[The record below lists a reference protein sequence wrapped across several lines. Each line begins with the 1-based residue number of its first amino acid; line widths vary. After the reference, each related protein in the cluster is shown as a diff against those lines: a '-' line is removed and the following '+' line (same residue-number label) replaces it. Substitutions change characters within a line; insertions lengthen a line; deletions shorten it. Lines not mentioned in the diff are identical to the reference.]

1 MTMGWKFSCCGLTL
15 LLTILVGC
23 KGRVFLTEDQ
33 LNIYKG
39 PVPANLQEN
48 PNIGATPTV
57 PLTEPPPTLY
67 NLNRAIR
74 YLSLAE
80 AISISLEQ
88 GTVGQP
94 SLLFPG
100 VGLDNLITAPQGS
113 PPGGS
118 DSIRVLAVDPAT
130 TASNIDASLAKFDAV
145 MGTSMMWTSTD
156 QPIVSPIQSLQAGG
170 ATSGINAIVQQQAQ
184 LQSGIY
190 KPLPSGGVAGITFT
204 VPYTMTNL
212 PARIDPFY
220 QPSLQ
225 FTFEQPLL
233 QGFGTE
239 INQLRAFQPGSIMP
253 IAPANSLTPPPA
265 ATFLPYNFNNLS
277 GVGLGLPP
285 GILIARLR
293 FNENRAEFERNVNQM
308 LLNVETAYWN
318 LYGSYYQLYSREQ
331 GLRFAY
337 ETWKITGAQY
347 KVGRVSR
354 AALAQAEGQYN
365 LFRSQRLAAI
375 DTVLDNE
382 RQLRA
387 MLGMQIEDGT
397 RLVPSDAPTLAEYR
411 PDWKTGWY
419 ECMQNRPELYM
430 ARQDVKVAQLNV
442 VLAKNYLLPDL
453 RSFLAYDSNSIGSQL
468 NGTGTANALGN
479 LASNTYNDWTVGLR
493 LGVPIGFRFAHAQLR
508 QSQLQLARAYLVLQD
523 QELKAERYLGLWYRR
538 MSSAYFQIKAAR
550 AQREA
555 FATQLQIRYELYK
568 AGANEPG
575 TGSPVTLNLLLEA
588 QRFWA
593 EALAT
598 EYQSIVTYNNA
609 IVGWEF
615 AKATVMR
622 HDNVTVSEGPLPVA
636 AQKRASEHM
645 RERTKALVL
654 REQATPTGVQARP
667 LDVSGPINLYQQI
680 NATSLPSIWKDS
692 PPMKEADQLPS
703 AASIAPEQVD
713 QVPNPIEAAPLNQ
726 IFPASEL
733 PNGVKPLEAA
743 PAPTTPAPAGN
754 TSAAPPQA
762 KPQRTSST
770 QGAFG
775 TIRTD
780 DDPASAMPVPVTP
793 PTTPSRAANFS
804 IAPASTQAS
813 PLAALPPPIP
823 SSGAKKP
830 RRTSS
835 TQGTFG
841 TIRADDDPASMMPL
855 PLTPATPTPAANPS
869 FAPTNLEASPL
880 SNLPPPVPNMGA
892 LPTPVP
898 PQSQSLLPLDPKS
911 GQ

>member
-1 MTMGWKFSCCGLTL
+1 MGWKFSCGGLTL

-48 PNIGATPTV
+48 PNVGATPTI
-57 PLTEPPPTLY
+57 PLTNAPPTLY
-67 NLNRAIR
+67 NLDRQIR

-80 AISISLEQ
+80 AIAIALEQ

-100 VGLDNLITAPQGS
+100 VGLDNLVTAPQGS
-113 PPGGS
+113 PPTGS
-118 DSIRVLAVDPAT
+118 DSIRVLAMDPAT
-130 TASNIDASLAKFDAV
+130 TATNIDASLAKFDAV
-145 MGTSMMWTSTD
+145 VGTSMMWTATD
-156 QPIVSPIQSLQAGG
+156 QPIVSPLQNLQAGG
-170 ATSGINAIVQQQAQ
+170 ITTGINAIVQQQAQ
-184 LQSGIY
+184 FQTGIY
-190 KPLPSGGVAGITFT
+190 KPLPTGGVAGITFT
-204 VPYTMTNL
+204 VPYTFTNL
-212 PARIDPFY
+212 PARTNPFY

-233 QGFGTE
+233 QGFGVE
-239 INQLRAFQPGSIMP
+239 INQLRAFHPGSILP
-253 IAPANSLTPPPA
+253 ISPPNSLLPAPA
-265 ATFLPYNFNNLS
+265 ATYLPYNFNNLS

-285 GILIARLR
+285 GILIARIR
-293 FNENRAEFERNVNQM
+293 FNQNRAEFERNVNQM

-347 KVGRVSR
+347 RVGRVSR

-375 DTVLDNE
+375 DTLLDNE

-387 MLGMQIEDGT
+387 IMGMQIEDGT
-397 RLVPSDAPTLAEYR
+397 RLVPSDPPTLAEYR

-419 ECMQNRPELYM
+419 EAMQNRPELYM

-442 VLAKNYLLPDL
+442 QLAKNYLLPDL
-453 RSFLAYDSNSIGSQL
+453 RSFLAYDSNAIGSSLDGNGPL
-468 NGTGTANALGN
+468 NAFRN

-493 LGVPIGFRFAHAQLR
+493 LGVPLGFRFAHAQLR

-523 QELKAERYLGLWYRR
+523 QELKAERYLGYWYRH

-575 TGSPVTLNLLLEA
+575 TQAPVTLNLLLES

-598 EYQSIVTYNNA
+598 EYQAIVTYNNA

-615 AKATVMR
+615 AKGTIMR
-622 HDNVTVSEGPLPVA
+622 HDNVTISEGPIPVA
-636 AQKRASEHM
+636 AQKRAVEHM
-645 RERTKALVL
+645 RERTKALLL
-654 REQATPTGVQARP
+654 RERAAPTGVLARP
-667 LDVSGPINLYQQI
+667 LDVSGPINIYPQI
-680 NATSLPSIWKDS
+680 NAGSLPSIWKEA
-692 PPMKEADQLPS
+692 PPLQEANELPPPESIHPEQGESLPS
-703 AASIAPEQVD
+703 PLQPMPHNQLFPESEMPTGVKLPDTPPPPSQ
-713 QVPNPIEAAPLNQ
+713 PLPSPAPLQ
-726 IFPASEL
+726 LSPAET
-733 PNGVKPLEAA
+733 KPH
-743 PAPTTPAPAGN
+743 
-754 TSAAPPQA
+754 
-762 KPQRTSST
+762 RTSST
-770 QGAFG
+770 QGTFG
-775 TIRTD
+775 AIRPAD
-780 DDPASAMPVPVTP
+780 DDPAPIL
-793 PTTPSRAANFS
+793 PT
-804 IAPASTQAS
+804 
-813 PLAALPPPIP
+813 ALKTDAPPPP
-823 SSGAKKP
+823 SQPLPSPAPLQLSPAETKP
-830 RRTSS
+830 HRTSS

-841 TIRADDDPASMMPL
+841 TIRPADDPASIL
-855 PLTPATPTPAANPS
+855 PTTLKTAAPAPAANPS
-869 FAPTNLEASPL
+869 FAPAPPPETPL
-880 SNLPPPVPNMGA
+880 SALPPPPNSAAM
-892 LPTPVP
+892 PT
-898 PQSQSLLPLDPKS
+898 LLPLDPKR
-911 GQ
+911 

>member
-1 MTMGWKFSCCGLTL
+1 MGWKFSCAGLTL

-48 PNIGATPTV
+48 PNVGTAPTI
-57 PLTEPPPTLY
+57 PLTNAPPTLY
-67 NLNRAIR
+67 NLDRAIR

-80 AISISLEQ
+80 AIAIALEQ

-100 VGLDNLITAPQGS
+100 VGLDNLVTAPQGT
-113 PPGGS
+113 PPQGS
-118 DSIRVLAVDPAT
+118 DSIRVLSLDPAT
-130 TASNIDASLAKFDAV
+130 TATNIDASLAKFDAV
-145 MGTSMMWTSTD
+145 VGTSMMWTATD
-156 QPIVSPIQSLQAGG
+156 QPIVSPLQNLQAGG
-170 ATSGINAIVQQQAQ
+170 ITSGINAIVQNQAQ
-184 LQSGIY
+184 FQGGVY
-190 KPLPSGGVAGITFT
+190 KPLPTGGVAGITFT
-204 VPYTMTNL
+204 VPYTFTNL
-212 PARIDPFY
+212 PARINPFY

-233 QGFGTE
+233 QGFGIE
-239 INQLRAFQPGSIMP
+239 INQLRAFHPGSIIP
-253 IAPANSLTPPPA
+253 ISPPNSLLPPPA
-265 ATFLPYNFNNLS
+265 STYLPYNFNNLS

-285 GILIARLR
+285 GILISRIR
-293 FNENRAEFERNVNQM
+293 FNQNRAEFERNINQM

-347 KVGRVSR
+347 RVGRVSR

-430 ARQDVKVAQLNV
+430 ARQDVKVSQLNV
-442 VLAKNYLLPDL
+442 QLAKNYLLPDL
-453 RSFLAYDSNSIGSQL
+453 RSFLAYDDNSIGNRLDGATGSG
-468 NGTGTANALGN
+468 GTGNAFRN
-479 LASNTYNDWTVGLR
+479 LASNTFNDWTIGLR
-493 LGVPIGFRFAHAQLR
+493 LGFPLGYRFAHAQLR

-555 FATQLQIRYELYK
+555 FATQLQIRYELYR

-575 TGSPVTLNLLLEA
+575 TGNPVTLNLLLEA

-598 EYQSIVTYNNA
+598 EYQAIVTYNNA

-622 HDNVTVSEGPLPVA
+622 HDNVTISEGPIPVA
-636 AQKRASEHM
+636 AQKRAVEHM
-645 RERTKALVL
+645 RERTKALLL
-654 REQATPTGVQARP
+654 RERAAPTGVLARP
-667 LDVSGPINLYQQI
+667 LDTSGPINLYPQI
-680 NATSLPSIWKDS
+680 NASSLPSIWKDA
-692 PPMKEADQLPS
+692 PPLKEANELPPAENANPEQGEQQLPS
-703 AASIAPEQVD
+703 PLEPAS
-713 QVPNPIEAAPLNQ
+713 LNQ
-726 IFPASEL
+726 IFPESEM
-733 PNGVKPLEAA
+733 PTGMKIPDVA
-743 PAPTTPAPAGN
+743 PAPPPTPSPA
-754 TSAAPPQA
+754 AA
-762 KPQRTSST
+762 KPHR
-770 QGAFG
+770 
-775 TIRTD
+775 
-780 DDPASAMPVPVTP
+780 V
-793 PTTPSRAANFS
+793 
-804 IAPASTQAS
+804 
-813 PLAALPPPIP
+813 
-823 SSGAKKP
+823 
-830 RRTSS
+830 SS

-841 TIRADDDPASMMPL
+841 TIRPADDPAAIMPVAL
-855 PLTPATPTPAANPS
+855 KVPAPTPAANPS
-869 FAPTNLEASPL
+869 FAPATMPEKPL
-880 SNLPPPVPNMGA
+880 SELPPPVPNSGA
-892 LPTPVP
+892 MPN
-898 PQSQSLLPLDPKS
+898 LLPLDPKA
-911 GQ
+911 GR

>member
-1 MTMGWKFSCCGLTL
+1 MGWKISCGGLTL

-48 PNIGATPTV
+48 PNAGTTPTIPV
-57 PLTEPPPTLY
+57 TNPPPTLY
-67 NLNRAIR
+67 NLDRSIR
-74 YLSLAE
+74 YLALAE
-80 AISISLEQ
+80 AIAIALEQ

-100 VGLDNLITAPQGS
+100 VGLDNLVTAPQGT
-113 PPGGS
+113 PPQGS
-118 DSIRVLAVDPAT
+118 DSIRVLSLDPAT
-130 TASNIDASLAKFDAV
+130 TATNIDASLAKFDAV
-145 MGTSMMWTSTD
+145 VGTSMMWTATD
-156 QPIVSPIQSLQAGG
+156 QPIVSPLQNLQAGG
-170 ATSGINAIVQQQAQ
+170 ITTGINAIVQQQAQ
-184 LQSGIY
+184 FQGGVY
-190 KPLPSGGVAGITFT
+190 KPLPTGGVAGITFT
-204 VPYTMTNL
+204 VPYTFTNL
-212 PARIDPFY
+212 PARINPFY

-239 INQLRAFQPGSIMP
+239 INQLRAFHPGSIIP
-253 IAPANSLTPPPA
+253 ISPPNSLLPPPA
-265 ATFLPYNFNNLS
+265 STYLPYNFNNLS

-285 GILIARLR
+285 GILIARIR
-293 FNENRAEFERNVNQM
+293 FNQNRAEFERNINQM

-347 KVGRVSR
+347 RVGRVSR

-430 ARQDVKVAQLNV
+430 ARQDVKVSQLNV
-442 VLAKNYLLPDL
+442 QLAKNYLLPDL
-453 RSFLAYDSNSIGSQL
+453 RSFLAYDDNAVGSRLDGAAGGNL
-468 NGTGTANALGN
+468 NAFRN
-479 LASNTYNDWTVGLR
+479 LASNTFNDWTIGLR
-493 LGVPIGFRFAHAQLR
+493 LGFPLGFRFAHAQLR

-555 FATQLQIRYELYK
+555 FATQLQIRYQLYQ

-575 TGSPVTLNLLLEA
+575 TGNPVTLNLLLEA

-598 EYQSIVTYNNA
+598 EYQAIVTYNNA

-615 AKATVMR
+615 AKGTVMR
-622 HDNVTVSEGPLPVA
+622 HDNVTISEGPIPVA
-636 AQKRASEHM
+636 AQKRAVEHM
-645 RERTKALVL
+645 RERTKALLL
-654 REQATPTGVQARP
+654 RERAAPTGVLARP
-667 LDVSGPINLYQQI
+667 LDASGPINLYPQI
-680 NATSLPSIWKDS
+680 NASSLPSIWKDA
-692 PPMKEADQLPS
+692 PPLKDANELPPPENANPEQGEQLPS
-703 AASIAPEQVD
+703 
-713 QVPNPIEAAPLNQ
+713 PIQPAPLNQ
-726 IFPASEL
+726 IFPESEL
-733 PNGVKPLEAA
+733 PTGVKIPDTLPAA
-743 PAPTTPAPAGN
+743 PAPSPAPQMPSPAPQMP
-754 TSAAPPQA
+754 SPAAP
-762 KPQRTSST
+762 
-770 QGAFG
+770 
-775 TIRTD
+775 
-780 DDPASAMPVPVTP
+780 
-793 PTTPSRAANFS
+793 TPSP
-804 IAPASTQAS
+804 APSMPS
-813 PLAALPPPIP
+813 PVE
-823 SSGAKKP
+823 SKP

-835 TQGTFG
+835 TQGSFG
-841 TIRADDDPASMMPL
+841 TIRMADEPGTIMPVAFEVPAPPPVS
-855 PLTPATPTPAANPS
+855 NPS
-869 FAPTNLEASPL
+869 FAPATMPASPL
-880 SNLPPPVPNMGA
+880 SGM
-892 LPTPVP
+892 P
-898 PQSQSLLPLDPKS
+898 PQPNSAAMPMLLPLDPKQ
-911 GQ
+911 GR

>member
-1 MTMGWKFSCCGLTL
+1 MGWKISCAGLTL

-48 PNIGATPTV
+48 PNVGTTPTI
-57 PLTEPPPTLY
+57 PLTNPPPTLY
-67 NLNRAIR
+67 NLDRAIR
-74 YLSLAE
+74 YLALAE
-80 AISISLEQ
+80 AIAIALEQ

-100 VGLDNLITAPQGS
+100 VGLDNLVTAPQGT
-113 PPGGS
+113 PPSGS
-118 DSIRVLAVDPAT
+118 DSIRVLAIDPAT

-145 MGTSMMWTSTD
+145 VGSSMMWTATD
-156 QPIVSPIQSLQAGG
+156 QPIVSPLQNLQAGG
-170 ATSGINAIVQQQAQ
+170 VTSGINAIVQQQAQ
-184 LQSGIY
+184 FQSGVY
-190 KPLPSGGVAGITFT
+190 KPLPTGGVAGLTFT
-204 VPYTMTNL
+204 VPYTFTNL
-212 PARIDPFY
+212 PARINPFY

-239 INQLRAFQPGSIMP
+239 INQLRAFHPGSIMP
-253 IAPANSLTPPPA
+253 ISPPNSLLPPPA
-265 ATFLPYNFNNLS
+265 ATYLPYNFNNLS

-285 GILIARLR
+285 GILIARIR
-293 FNENRAEFERNVNQM
+293 FNQNRAEFERNMNQM

-347 KVGRVSR
+347 RVGRVSR

-387 MLGMQIEDGT
+387 MMGMQIEDGT
-397 RLVPSDAPTLAEYR
+397 RLVPSDAPTLAEFR

-430 ARQDVKVAQLNV
+430 ARQDVKVSQLNV
-442 VLAKNYLLPDL
+442 QLAKNYLLPDL
-453 RSFLAYDSNSIGSQL
+453 RSFLAYDSNAIGSQL
-468 NGTGTANALGN
+468 DGASFGNLNAFRN
-479 LASNTYNDWTVGLR
+479 LASNTFNDWTVGLR
-493 LGVPIGFRFAHAQLR
+493 LGMPIGFRFAHAQLR

-555 FATQLQIRYELYK
+555 FATQLQIRYELYR

-575 TGSPVTLNLLLEA
+575 TGNPVTLNLLLEA

-598 EYQSIVTYNNA
+598 EYQAIVTYNNA

-615 AKATVMR
+615 AKGTVMR
-622 HDNVTVSEGPLPVA
+622 HDNVTISEDPIPVA
-636 AQKRASEHM
+636 AQKRATEHL
-645 RERTKALVL
+645 RERTKALLL
-654 REQATPTGVQARP
+654 RERAAPTGMLARP
-667 LDVSGPINLYQQI
+667 LDVSGPINLYPQI
-680 NATSLPSIWKDS
+680 NASSLPSIWKDA
-692 PPMKEADQLPS
+692 PPLQDANELPRPEAVENANPEQGDQLPS
-703 AASIAPEQVD
+703 PLQTAPMNQV
-713 QVPNPIEAAPLNQ
+713 
-726 IFPASEL
+726 FPESEL
-733 PNGVKPLEAA
+733 PTGVKLPDAG
-743 PAPTTPAPAGN
+743 PAPPTPSPAGN
-754 TSAAPPQA
+754 ALPGPKTNLP
-762 KPQRTSST
+762 SST
-770 QGAFG
+770 SGTLG
-775 TIRTD
+775 TIHLAD
-780 DDPASAMPVPVTP
+780 DSASIMPTALKQVTP
-793 PTTPSRAANFS
+793 PPPTPL
-804 IAPASTQAS
+804 PAD
-813 PLAALPPPIP
+813 
-823 SSGAKKP
+823 AKP
-830 RRTSS
+830 HRISS
-835 TQGTFG
+835 TLGTFG
-841 TIRADDDPASMMPL
+841 TIRPADDPASIMPIAL
-855 PLTPATPTPAANPS
+855 NPVAPTPAANPS
-869 FAPTNLEASPL
+869 FAPATMPATPL
-880 SNLPPPVPNMGA
+880 SELPPP
-892 LPTPVP
+892 PT
-898 PQSQSLLPLDPKS
+898 SQEMPTLLPLDSKP
-911 GQ
+911 GR

>member
-1 MTMGWKFSCCGLTL
+1 MGWKFSCGGLTL

-33 LNIYKG
+33 LNVYKG

-48 PNIGATPTV
+48 PNIGTTPTI
-57 PLTEPPPTLY
+57 PLTNPPPTLY
-67 NLNRAIR
+67 NLDRAIR

-80 AISISLEQ
+80 AVAIALEQ

-100 VGLDNLITAPQGS
+100 VGLDNLVTAPQGS
-113 PPGGS
+113 PPTGS
-118 DSIRVLAVDPAT
+118 DSIRVLAIDPAT
-130 TASNIDASLAKFDAV
+130 TATNIDASLAKFDAV
-145 MGTSMMWTSTD
+145 VGSSMMWTATD
-156 QPIVSPIQSLQAGG
+156 QPIVSPLQNLQAGG
-170 ATSGINAIVQQQAQ
+170 VTSGINAIVQQQAQ
-184 LQSGIY
+184 FQSGVY
-190 KPLPSGGVAGITFT
+190 KPLPTGGVAGITFT
-204 VPYTMTNL
+204 VPYTFTNL
-212 PARIDPFY
+212 PARINPFY
-220 QPSLQ
+220 QPSMQ

-239 INQLRAFQPGSIMP
+239 INQLRAFHPGSIIP
-253 IAPANSLTPPPA
+253 ISPPNSLLPPPA
-265 ATFLPYNFNNLS
+265 STYLPYNFNNLS

-285 GILIARLR
+285 GILIARIR
-293 FNENRAEFERNVNQM
+293 FNQNRAEFERNVNQM

-347 KVGRVSR
+347 RVGRVSR

-430 ARQDVKVAQLNV
+430 ARQDVKVSQLNV
-442 VLAKNYLLPDL
+442 KLAKNYLLPDL
-453 RSFLAYDSNSIGSQL
+453 RSFLAYDDNSIGNRLDGDTSTG
-468 NGTGTANALGN
+468 GTGNAFRN
-479 LASNTYNDWTVGLR
+479 LASNTFNDWTVGLR
-493 LGVPIGFRFAHAQLR
+493 LGIPIGFRFAHAQLR

-555 FATQLQIRYELYK
+555 FATQLKIRYELYR

-575 TGSPVTLNLLLEA
+575 TGNPVTLNLLLEA

-615 AKATVMR
+615 AKGTVMR
-622 HDNVTVSEGPLPVA
+622 HDNVTVSEGPIPVA
-636 AQKRASEHM
+636 AQKRATEHL
-645 RERTKALVL
+645 RERTKALLL
-654 REQATPTGVQARP
+654 RERAAPTGVLDRP
-667 LDVSGPINLYQQI
+667 LDVSGPINIYPQI
-680 NATSLPSIWKDS
+680 NASSLPSIWKDS
-692 PPMKEADQLPS
+692 PPLKDVEELPPVENANPEKGEQLPS
-703 AASIAPEQVD
+703 PLQPAPM
-713 QVPNPIEAAPLNQ
+713 NQ
-726 IFPASEL
+726 IFPESEMPTGVEL
-733 PNGVKPLEAA
+733 PEAP
-743 PAPTTPAPAGN
+743 PAPVVPSPAE
-754 TSAAPPQA
+754 T
-762 KPQRTSST
+762 KPHRNSST
-770 QGAFG
+770 QGSFG
-775 TIRTD
+775 TIRPA
-780 DDPASAMPVPVTP
+780 DDPASILPVALNP
-793 PTTPSRAANFS
+793 AA
-804 IAPASTQAS
+804 
-813 PLAALPPPIP
+813 
-823 SSGAKKP
+823 
-830 RRTSS
+830 
-835 TQGTFG
+835 
-841 TIRADDDPASMMPL
+841 
-855 PLTPATPTPAANPS
+855 PTPAANPS
-869 FAPTNLEASPL
+869 FAPATMPQSPL
-880 SNLPPPVPNMGA
+880 SNLPPPPKTTA
-892 LPTPVP
+892 IPD
-898 PQSQSLLPLDPKS
+898 LLPLDPKA
-911 GQ
+911 GR

>member
-1 MTMGWKFSCCGLTL
+1 MGWKFSCGGLTL

-48 PNIGATPTV
+48 PNVGATPTI
-57 PLTEPPPTLY
+57 PLTNAPPTLY
-67 NLNRAIR
+67 NLDRKIR

-80 AISISLEQ
+80 AIAIALEQ

-100 VGLDNLITAPQGS
+100 VGLDNLITAPQGT
-113 PPGGS
+113 PPTGS
-118 DSIRVLAVDPAT
+118 DSIRVLAMDPAT
-130 TASNIDASLAKFDAV
+130 TATNIDASLAKFDAV
-145 MGTSMMWTSTD
+145 FGTSMMWTATD
-156 QPIVSPIQSLQAGG
+156 QPIVSPLQVLQAGG
-170 ATSGINAIVQQQAQ
+170 ITSGLTAIVQQQAQ
-184 LQSGIY
+184 FQSGIY
-190 KPLPSGGVAGITFT
+190 KPLPTGGVAGITFT
-204 VPYTMTNL
+204 VPYTFTNL

-233 QGFGTE
+233 QGFGVE
-239 INQLRAFQPGSIMP
+239 INQLRAFHPGSILP
-253 IAPANSLTPPPA
+253 ISPPNSLLPPPA

-285 GILIARLR
+285 GILIARIR
-293 FNENRAEFERNVNQM
+293 FNQNRAEFERNVNQM

-347 KVGRVSR
+347 RVGRVSR

-442 VLAKNYLLPDL
+442 QLAKNYLLPDL
-453 RSFLAYDSNSIGSQL
+453 RSFFAYDTNAVGSQL
-468 NGTGTANALGN
+468 DGTSAFNAFRN
-479 LASNTYNDWTVGLR
+479 LASNTFNDWTVGLR
-493 LGVPIGFRFAHAQLR
+493 LGVPLGFRFAHAQLR

-555 FATQLQIRYELYK
+555 FATQLQIRYELYR

-575 TGSPVTLNLLLEA
+575 TGNPVTLNLLLEA

-598 EYQSIVTYNNA
+598 EYQAIVTYNNA
-609 IVGWEF
+609 ICGWEF
-615 AKATVMR
+615 AKGTIMR
-622 HDNVTVSEGPLPVA
+622 HDNVTISEGPIPVA
-636 AQKRASEHM
+636 AQQRATEHL
-645 RERTKALVL
+645 RERTKALLL
-654 REQATPTGVQARP
+654 RERAAPTGPLARP
-667 LDVSGPINLYQQI
+667 LDVGGPINIYPQI
-680 NATSLPSIWKDS
+680 NAGSLPSIWKEA
-692 PPMKEADQLPS
+692 PPLQDVEELPPIENLPKEQGEPL
-703 AASIAPEQVD
+703 
-713 QVPNPIEAAPLNQ
+713 PNPLQPASLNQ
-726 IFPASEL
+726 IFPDSEL
-733 PNGVKPLEAA
+733 PTGVNLPDTPPVSPISPPKP
-743 PAPTTPAPAGN
+743 
-754 TSAAPPQA
+754 SQ
-762 KPQRTSST
+762 TSST
-770 QGAFG
+770 AGAFG
-775 TIRTD
+775 TIRPA
-780 DDPASAMPVPVTP
+780 DDPASILPVTLQPAP
-793 PTTPSRAANFS
+793 PT
-804 IAPASTQAS
+804 
-813 PLAALPPPIP
+813 
-823 SSGAKKP
+823 
-830 RRTSS
+830 
-835 TQGTFG
+835 
-841 TIRADDDPASMMPL
+841 
-855 PLTPATPTPAANPS
+855 PTANPS
-869 FAPTNLEASPL
+869 FAPETMPQMPL
-880 SNLPPPVPNMGA
+880 PSLPPPPSSAAM
-892 LPTPVP
+892 PT
-898 PQSQSLLPLDPKS
+898 LLPLDPKP

>member
-1 MTMGWKFSCCGLTL
+1 MGWKFSCGGLTL

-48 PNIGATPTV
+48 PNVGATPTI
-57 PLTEPPPTLY
+57 PLTNAPPTLY

-80 AISISLEQ
+80 AISIALEQ

-100 VGLDNLITAPQGS
+100 VGLDNLVTAPQGS
-113 PPGGS
+113 PPTGS
-118 DSIRVLAVDPAT
+118 DSIRVLAMDPAT
-130 TASNIDASLAKFDAV
+130 TAANIDASLAKFDAV

-156 QPIVSPIQSLQAGG
+156 QPIVSPLQNLQAGG
-170 ATSGINAIVQQQAQ
+170 ITSGLTAIVQQQAQ
-184 LQSGIY
+184 LQSGVY
-190 KPLPSGGVAGITFT
+190 KPLPTGGVAGITFT
-204 VPYTMTNL
+204 VPYTTTNL
-212 PARIDPFY
+212 PARLNPFY

-239 INQLRAFQPGSIMP
+239 INQLRAFHPGSILP
-253 IAPANSLTPPPA
+253 ISAPNSLLPPPA
-265 ATFLPYNFNNLS
+265 ATYLPYNFNNLS

-285 GILIARLR
+285 GILIARIR
-293 FNENRAEFERNVNQM
+293 FNQNRGEFERNVNQM

-347 KVGRVSR
+347 RVGRVSR

-419 ECMQNRPELYM
+419 ECMQNRPELYV

-442 VLAKNYLLPDL
+442 QLAKNYLLPDL
-453 RSFLAYDSNSIGSQL
+453 RSFLAYDDNAIGTRLDGSYAV
-468 NGTGTANALGN
+468 NNAFRN
-479 LASNTYNDWTVGLR
+479 LASNTFNDWTIGLR

-555 FATQLQIRYELYK
+555 FATQLKIRYELYR

-575 TGSPVTLNLLLEA
+575 TGNPVTLNLLLEA

-609 IVGWEF
+609 ICGWEF
-615 AKATVMR
+615 AKATIMQ
-622 HDNVTVSEGPLPVA
+622 HDNVTISEGPIPVA
-636 AQKRASEHM
+636 AQKRAVEHM

-654 REQATPTGVQARP
+654 RERATPTGVLARP
-667 LDVSGPINLYQQI
+667 LDTSGPINLFPQI
-680 NATSLPSIWKDS
+680 NAASLPSIWKDA
-692 PPMKEADQLPS
+692 PPLKDVEELPPANS
-703 AASIAPEQVD
+703 VSPEQVD
-713 QVPNPIEAAPLNQ
+713 QLPNPLEAEPMNQ
-726 IFPASEL
+726 IFPESEL
-733 PNGVKPLEAA
+733 PNGGKTP
-743 PAPTTPAPAGN
+743 PALPVPTTPAPAAGAAG
-754 TSAAPPQA
+754 TISAAPPPS
-762 KPQRTSST
+762 KPQRT
-770 QGAFG
+770 
-775 TIRTD
+775 
-780 DDPASAMPVPVTP
+780 P
-793 PTTPSRAANFS
+793 
-804 IAPASTQAS
+804 
-813 PLAALPPPIP
+813 
-823 SSGAKKP
+823 
-830 RRTSS
+830 S

-841 TIRADDDPASMMPL
+841 TIRPADDPASILPIVPPQSKPQPAASLGSFGTIRLSDDPPTAPAASSRTKPQKTSSTLGSFGTIRLEDDPASLMPVA
-855 PLTPATPTPAANPS
+855 LTPTANPS
-869 FAPTNLEASPL
+869 FAPATMPEPAL
-880 SNLPPPVPNMGA
+880 SALPPPIPNSTA
-892 LPTPVP
+892 LPTV
-898 PQSQSLLPLDPKS
+898 LPLDPKT
-911 GQ
+911 GR

>member
-1 MTMGWKFSCCGLTL
+1 MGWKFSCAGLTL
-15 LLTILVGC
+15 LLTIFVGC

-48 PNIGATPTV
+48 PNVGTTPTI
-57 PLTEPPPTLY
+57 PLTNAPPTLY
-67 NLNRAIR
+67 NLDRAIR
-74 YLSLAE
+74 YLALSE
-80 AISISLEQ
+80 AIAISLEQ

-100 VGLDNLITAPQGS
+100 VGLDNLVTAPQGT
-113 PPGGS
+113 PPQGS
-118 DSIRVLAVDPAT
+118 DSIRVLSLDPAT
-130 TASNIDASLAKFDAV
+130 TATNIDASLAKFDAV
-145 MGTSMMWTSTD
+145 VGTSMMWTSTD
-156 QPIVSPIQSLQAGG
+156 QPIVSPLQNLQAGG
-170 ATSGINAIVQQQAQ
+170 ITSGINAIVQQQAQ
-184 LQSGIY
+184 FQGGVY
-190 KPLPSGGVAGITFT
+190 KPLPTGGVAGITFT
-204 VPYTMTNL
+204 VPYTFTNL
-212 PARIDPFY
+212 PARINPFY
-220 QPSLQ
+220 QPSVQ

-239 INQLRAFQPGSIMP
+239 INQLRAFHPGSIIP
-253 IAPANSLTPPPA
+253 ISPPNSLLPPPA
-265 ATFLPYNFNNLS
+265 STYLPYNFNNLS

-285 GILIARLR
+285 GILIARIR
-293 FNENRAEFERNVNQM
+293 FNQNRAEFERNINQM

-347 KVGRVSR
+347 RVGRVSR

-387 MLGMQIEDGT
+387 MMGMQIEDGT

-430 ARQDVKVAQLNV
+430 ARQDVKVSQLNV
-442 VLAKNYLLPDL
+442 QLAKNYLLPDL
-453 RSFLAYDSNSIGSQL
+453 RSFLAYDDNSIGNRL
-468 NGTGTANALGN
+468 DGATGTGGTGNAFRN
-479 LASNTYNDWTVGLR
+479 LASNTFNDWTVGLR
-493 LGVPIGFRFAHAQLR
+493 LGIPLGFRFAHAQLR
-508 QSQLQLARAYLVLQD
+508 QSQLQLARAFLVLQD

-555 FATQLQIRYELYK
+555 FATQLQIRYELYR

-575 TGSPVTLNLLLEA
+575 TGNPVTLNLLLEA

-598 EYQSIVTYNNA
+598 EYQAIVTYNNA

-622 HDNVTVSEGPLPVA
+622 HDNVTISEGPIPVA
-636 AQKRASEHM
+636 AQKRAVEHM
-645 RERTKALVL
+645 RERTKALLL
-654 REQATPTGVQARP
+654 RERATPTGVLARP
-667 LDVSGPINLYQQI
+667 LDVSGPINIYPQI
-680 NATSLPSIWKDS
+680 NASSLPSIWKDA
-692 PPMKEADQLPS
+692 PPLKEVNELPPVDNANPEQGEQLPS
-703 AASIAPEQVD
+703 PLEPAS
-713 QVPNPIEAAPLNQ
+713 LKQ
-726 IFPASEL
+726 IFPESEM
-733 PNGVKPLEAA
+733 PTGVKIPDAPPAPSLLA
-743 PAPTTPAPAGN
+743 PAD
-754 TSAAPPQA
+754 A
-762 KPQRTSST
+762 KPH
-770 QGAFG
+770 
-775 TIRTD
+775 
-780 DDPASAMPVPVTP
+780 
-793 PTTPSRAANFS
+793 
-804 IAPASTQAS
+804 
-813 PLAALPPPIP
+813 
-823 SSGAKKP
+823 
-830 RRTSS
+830 RTSS

-841 TIRADDDPASMMPL
+841 TIRLADDPAMIMPVAFQV
-855 PLTPATPTPAANPS
+855 PPTPTPAANPT
-869 FAPTNLEASPL
+869 FAPAKMPEPSL
-880 SNLPPPVPNMGA
+880 SDLPPPVPGSGA
-892 LPTPVP
+892 MP
-898 PQSQSLLPLDPKS
+898 SLLPLDPKS
-911 GQ
+911 GR